1 VDPQRLKGILVKNKY
16 LSEERFDALQKEAEA
31 KKLPIETILVQKGII
46 RDEELGMLISRYLG
60 FPFLYLQRAHVEGIT
75 PKLLSYIPE
84 VVAFAQ
90 EAIVFDETEDT
101 LRLVTSNPENYEFI
115 KQLEQKTGKK
125 VEVYYTTPFNLELA
139 LRRYR
144 GDIRYEINQI
154 IEKSKKQPAIL
165 EESVVRLVN
174 LLIEHAYLNQ
184 ATDIHFTPSFESA
197 SVRVRIDGILYKI
210 AEYPLE
216 LQDRIASRIKVMAN
230 LRIDEKLAP
239 QDGRFTFEMKE
250 DKVDVRVSVMP
261 ITHGENVV
269 LRLLGQR
276 GKKFTLKELGLS
288 FHDLRKVERAS
299 QGSWGMIISAGPTG
313 SGKTTTMY
321 AIIHLLNRPE
331 VNIMTIEDPIEYK
344 IEGIQQI
351 QVNPKKNITF
361 ASGLRH
367 ILRQN
372 PDIILVGE
380 IRDEET
386 ARIAI
391 NAAMTGHL
399 VLTTLHANDAAT
411 ALVRLI
417 EMGVQPFLVASAVSI
432 VIAQRLVR
440 KTCPYCAERVN
451 LTARQIELIS
461 RNPELEKALKEVA
474 EVEDLSKIQ
483 IYRGKGCKF
492 CDWTG
497 YLGRTGIFEVLPV
510 TTEIQRLIVKR
521 APAGEIQKKAIEEGM
536 KPMVYDGANKIIVG
550 TTTPEEVLKVMRA

>member
-1 VDPQRLKGILVKNKY
+1 MDPQRLKGILVKNKY
-16 LSEERFDALQKEAEA
+16 LSEERFDALQREAQV

-90 EAIVFDETEDT
+90 EAVVFDETEDT

-144 GDIRYEINQI
+144 GDIRYEINKI

-165 EESVVRLVN
+165 EESVIRLVN

-197 SVRVRIDGILYKI
+197 SVRFRIDGILYKI
-210 AEYPLE
+210 VEYPLE

-386 ARIAI
+386 AKIAI

-440 KTCPYCAERVN
+440 KSCPYCAERVN
-451 LTARQIELIS
+451 LTVRQIELIS
-461 RNPELEKALKEVA
+461 RDPELEKALKEIA

-497 YLGRTGIFEVLPV
+497 YFGRTGIFEVLPV
-510 TTEIQRLIVKR
+510 TTEIQKLIVKR